1 LTPLPGEFT
10 PLSGQAI
17 DKLQAAPLDWEEEP
31 DPTDEM
37 DPRDEIEIDPRDEMD
52 PSAPNLD
59 QINDEQEGVVE
70 ARGKMSD
77 EEGGGHPFSPEGGGG
92 EPPPSPLPPL
102 PHRPPLSNT
111 IGGPQEG
118 GMGGDVYG
126 VAAAALR
133 MNFARRIAK
142 GGGSGPIGGTNQNQ
156 GKDPLP
162 GTQD

>member
-1 LTPLPGEFT
+1 VPSRSWVPFFPCPYVGRSGGDIWSMAGTLPVGT
-10 PLSGQAI
+10 VP
-17 DKLQAAPLDWEEEP
+17 P
-31 DPTDEM
+31 
-37 DPRDEIEIDPRDEMD
+37 PRKNSPW
-52 PSAPNLD
+52 
-59 QINDEQEGVVE
+59 
-70 ARGKMSD
+70 
-77 EEGGGHPFSPEGGGG
+77 GGGGGGGGPPFSPEGGGG

-142 GGGSGPIGGTNQNQ
+142 GGGGGPIGGTNQNQ